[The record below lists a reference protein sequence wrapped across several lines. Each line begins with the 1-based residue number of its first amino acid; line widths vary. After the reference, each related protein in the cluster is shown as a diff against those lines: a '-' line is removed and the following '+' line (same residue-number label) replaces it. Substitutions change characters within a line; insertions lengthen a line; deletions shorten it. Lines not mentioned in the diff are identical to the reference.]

1 MRHSPVTFGRLAVI
15 VAAAFLFGGASAE
28 VAVRTHRAVERVR
41 TEREIGAAG
50 QLVALQITGAQGEV
64 LARPR
69 LIAPR
74 GKAASL
80 VLHDPG
86 LGGAVRL
93 SFRVEA
99 DREPTGEIELAY
111 ELKIPGQAL
120 SASGKV
126 SLTPGVEQ
134 SMHARRWR
142 AGRDVARHAGPLG
155 AVRRLP
161 RVRGGSAPERYEDV
175 VGASFGRQATSPALA
190 SGAHFRRR
198 PPVHPPVQRPA
209 RRLTVPSPDPE

>member
-1 MRHSPVTFGRLAVI
+1 MREIHVARAGTSVAAFRDMPQRPVTFGKLAAI

-50 QLVALQITGAQGEV
+50 ELVALQITGAQGEV

-80 VLHDPG
+80 VLHEPG
-86 LGGAVRL
+86 VGGAVRL
-93 SFRVEA
+93 TFRVEA
-99 DREPTGEIELAY
+99 EREPTGEIGLAY
-111 ELKIPGQAL
+111 ELTIPGQAL
-120 SASGKV
+120 TARGKV

-134 SMHARRWR
+134 SMQLGDGVLVATWLAMPVPSAQFDAYLEAEAAARRS
-142 AGRDVARHAGPLG
+142 
-155 AVRRLP
+155 
-161 RVRGGSAPERYEDV
+161 GGK
-175 VGASFGRQATSPALA
+175 TS
-190 SGAHFRRR
+190 
-198 PPVHPPVQRPA
+198 
-209 RRLTVPSPDPE
+209 

>member
-1 MRHSPVTFGRLAVI
+1 MREIRRAERAQAPGNPRGPSGHVGCSLPSDMRHAPVTFGRLAVI

-41 TEREIGAAG
+41 TEREIGASG
-50 QLVALQITGAQGEV
+50 QLVALQITGLNGEV

-69 LIAPR
+69 LIAPH
-74 GKAASL
+74 GKAAEL

-86 LGGAVRL
+86 LDGAVRL
-93 SFRVEA
+93 TFRVEA

-111 ELKIPGQAL
+111 ELTIPGQAL

-134 SMHARRWR
+134 SMHL
-142 AGRDVARHAGPLG
+142 GDGVLVA
-155 AVRRLP
+155 
-161 RVRGGSAPERYEDV
+161 
-175 VGASFGRQATSPALA
+175 TWLA
-190 SGAHFRRR
+190 M
-198 PPVHPPVQRPA
+198 P
-209 RRLTVPSPDPE
+209 VPSAQFDAYLESEAALRRSGTKTS